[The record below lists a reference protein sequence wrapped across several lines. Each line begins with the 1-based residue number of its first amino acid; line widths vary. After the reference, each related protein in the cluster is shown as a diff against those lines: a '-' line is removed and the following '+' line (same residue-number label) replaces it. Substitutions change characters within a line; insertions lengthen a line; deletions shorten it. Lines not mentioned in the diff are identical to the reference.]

1 MWFWLVL
8 ISAFLGAV
16 DVILSKKLLHKIS
29 ATVLTWFL
37 FVFSIPILIILTYF
51 EGIPILSPYFF
62 VATLSSSLIFIF
74 SKMITNSALKQNL
87 ISKIM
92 PLSSFSGFF
101 TYIFGLLF
109 LGESIR
115 LIPLLGPFSIIFGA

>member
-1 MWFWLVL
+1 MWFWLAL
-8 ISAFLGAV
+8 ASAVLGAV
-16 DVILSKKLLHKIS
+16 DVILSKKILSRVSS
-29 ATVLTWFL
+29 AVLTWYL
-37 FVFSIPILIILTYF
+37 FASTIPILIYLAYL
-51 EGIPILSPYFF
+51 EGIPVLSLHFF
-62 VATLSSSLIFIF
+62 AAATASSLIFIF

-92 PLSSFSGFF
+92 PLSSFSGLF

-115 LIPLLGPFSIIFGA
+115 SE